1 MTPLSLKKR
10 KEERETIGAQRASRL
25 QADTPSPTASRSPMD
40 SPPRH
45 QTPPRR
51 APRRIVESPDSI
63 SPQQP
68 PAGVSSRRRFNG
80 TTPSTSGLQSAAG
93 DGQAGSSP
101 SSPRRSPFFG
111 ASFQSLA
118 RSSARLFSSGS
129 PSLSQSSALSRLSS
143 PARSFVSQGLSQLS
157 SRASQQPSA
166 PSQIGFARES
176 TIKQPIVAS
185 RLSAALSTLPTQSAK
200 YAAAADTL
208 RMLKDVMPAAQWWS
222 SQPFGATRLAPNGPQ
237 CLAVVT

>member
-80 TTPSTSGLQSAAG
+80 TTPSPSGLQSAAG

-129 PSLSQSSALSRLSS
+129 PSLSQPSALSRLSS
-143 PARSFVSQGLSQLS
+143 PRHARSCRKACRS
-157 SRASQQPSA
+157 SLVEQASSHPRPRRLDSLA
-166 PSQIGFARES
+166 NRRSS
-176 TIKQPIVAS
+176 S
-185 RLSAALSTLPTQSAK
+185 RLSHRGFRRRCRLCRRSPPSTLRQLTHSA
-200 YAAAADTL
+200 
-208 RMLKDVMPAAQWWS
+208 
-222 SQPFGATRLAPNGPQ
+222 
-237 CLAVVT
+237 C